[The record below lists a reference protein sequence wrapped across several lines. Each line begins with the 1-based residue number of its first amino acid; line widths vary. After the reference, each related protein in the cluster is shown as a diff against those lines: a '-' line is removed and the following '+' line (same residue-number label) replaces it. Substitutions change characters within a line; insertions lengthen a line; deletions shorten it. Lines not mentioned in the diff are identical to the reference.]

1 MDEINRKEAEEKALA
16 LAANLASAK
25 NREPVVLDS
34 CGYVKL
40 AKPNN

>member
-16 LAANLASAK
+16 LAANLAAAK
-25 NREPVVLDS
+25 NKVVFDS

-40 AKPNN
+40 AHPNN